1 MNTLRSPAALV
12 SAVLCG
18 FALAAAAPNA
28 GATEDLL
35 DIYQRALQS
44 DPQIREAEAN
54 LLASSELRPQARG
67 LLFPQV
73 NATASETRSENGG
86 VQVFPVTDPITG
98 EVRQVDS
105 SFESR
110 NVESTFWQVQ
120 LRQTVFRW
128 DQFIGMQQADKRVA
142 EAEANYEAAQQ
153 GLMLRVAER
162 YFDVLAAQDSLEAS
176 EANKTAIAKQLD
188 QAQKRFEVG
197 LIAITDVQESQAAFD
212 QAVAD
217 EIAAK
222 RALANAVN
230 LLSEFVGGGSSDLA
244 KPGANVPLNPPSPAD
259 EERWVQQA
267 LEQNLDL
274 LASRISADIASKEVN
289 SRRSSYMPTLDLV
302 VSRSS
307 NETDQEQSNDG
318 GAFSPIFSSSDQD
331 SISLQFNVPVF
342 AGFRNTSRVR
352 EAVYLHR
359 AARERAQRIARET
372 ERLTRDS
379 YLGVLAEI
387 SRTRALEQALK
398 SSEVAL
404 EATQAGFEVGTR
416 TTVDVLDAQRQLFNA
431 RTQYLRARYDY
442 LLNVLRLKQA
452 SGSLQVQDLERI
464 NSLLEG

>member
-1 MNTLRSPAALV
+1 MTNSRFRAALAGAAMTV
-12 SAVLCG
+12 
-18 FALAAAAPNA
+18 FACIAAPQA
-28 GATEDLL
+28 SAEDLL

-54 LLASSELRPQARG
+54 LLANSELRPQARG
-67 LLFPQV
+67 LLFPQI
-73 NATASETRSENGG
+73 NATGSETRSESGG
-86 VQVFPVTDPITG
+86 VQAFPQTLPNGDVVQVVTP
-98 EVRQVDS
+98 
-105 SFESR
+105 FESK
-110 NVESTFWQVQ
+110 NVESTFWQLQ

-128 DQFIGMQQADKRVA
+128 DQFIGLQQADKRVA
-142 EAEANYEAAQQ
+142 EAEANYEGAQQ

-162 YFDVLAAQDSLEAS
+162 YFDVLAAEDSLEAS

-222 RALANAVN
+222 RALANAKN
-230 LLSEFVGGGSSDLA
+230 LLAEIIGGSTGDLA
-244 KPGANVPLNPPSPAD
+244 KPGQTVPLTPPTPAD
-259 EERWVQQA
+259 EEQWVQQA

-274 LASRISADIASKEVN
+274 LASRISADIASKEVS

-302 VSRSS
+302 VSRNS
-307 NETDQEQSNDG
+307 NENEQEQSNN
-318 GAFSPIFSSSDQD
+318 GAPFQDFFSSSDQD
-331 SISLQFNVPVF
+331 SISLQVNVPIF
-342 AGFRNTSRVR
+342 AGGANSSRVR

-372 ERLTRDS
+372 ERLARDS

-387 SRTRALEQALK
+387 SRTKALEQALK

>member
-1 MNTLRSPAALV
+1 MTNSRFRAALAGAALTV
-12 SAVLCG
+12 
-18 FALAAAAPNA
+18 FACIAAPQA
-28 GATEDLL
+28 GAEDLL

-54 LLASSELRPQARG
+54 LLANSELRPQARG
-67 LLFPQV
+67 LLFPQI
-73 NATASETRSENGG
+73 NASGSETRSENSG
-86 VQVFPVTDPITG
+86 VQVFPQAVSPTEVIQVTS
-98 EVRQVDS
+98 E
-105 SFESR
+105 FETR
-110 NVESTFWQVQ
+110 DIESTFWQVE

-128 DQFIGMQQADKRVA
+128 DQFIGLQQADKRVA
-142 EAEANYEAAQQ
+142 EAEANYEGAQQ

-162 YFDVLAAQDSLEAS
+162 YFDVLAAEDSLEAS

-222 RALANAVN
+222 RALANAKN
-230 LLSEFVGGGSSDLA
+230 LLSEIVGGGTSDLA
-244 KPGANVPLNPPSPAD
+244 KPGETVPLTPPTPAD
-259 EERWVQQA
+259 EEQWVQQA

-274 LASRISADIASKEVN
+274 IASRISSDIASKEVS

-307 NETDQEQSNDG
+307 NESESERQNNNAG
-318 GAFSPIFSSSDQD
+318 GFFPQSSSNEQD
-331 SISLQFNVPVF
+331 SITLQVNVPIF
-342 AGFRNTSRVR
+342 AGGANSSRVR

-372 ERLTRDS
+372 ERLARDS

-387 SRTRALEQALK
+387 SRTKALEQALK

-452 SGSLQVQDLERI
+452 SGALQVQDLERI